1 MEQRSTHTTAAA
13 SLALATHAAEQLD
26 EPLYSLR
33 RLLQSEGRATRK
45 RNAAYLSAVQ
55 HDGMTAAWRQKM
67 SHWMFEVRQRC
78 DMLRNAARTD
88 GKLDC
93 PVDV

>member
-1 MEQRSTHTTAAA
+1 MEQSSTHTTVAAA
-13 SLALATHAAEQLD
+13 AVALAAEQQ
-26 EPLYSLR
+26 EPLYGLR

-55 HDGMTAAWRQKM
+55 RDGMTAAWRQKM

-78 DMLRNAARTD
+78 DMLRT
-88 GKLDC
+88 C
-93 PVDV
+93 CSTH